1 MFMENEPFIQ
11 IRHLR
16 KTYIMGRSKVHA
28 LDGVDLDIPLHSFT
42 VVMGPSGSGKSTLL
56 YLLGGLDRP
65 TSGSIQVNG
74 QAIEKLDEN
83 ALAVYRRKQVG
94 FIFQS
99 FNLVATMNAL
109 DNVSFPMR
117 FSGVSGKERKK
128 RSLLALQQVGLEKRT
143 HHKPTELSGGQ
154 QQRVAIA
161 RSLVND
167 PALILADEP
176 TGNLDTTT
184 GYTIMQLLSD
194 LHRSGRTVVVVTHDI
209 RMKHFAT
216 HFVYL
221 LDGRIVSEAEYDAAS
236 AFQGES
242 VPQ

>member
-1 MFMENEPFIQ
+1 MIELID
-11 IRHLR
+11 IH
-16 KTYIMGRSKVHA
+16 KTYRMGETEVAAVRGVSLTIRQGEFVA
-28 LDGVDLDIPLHSFT
+28 L
-42 VVMGPSGSGKSTLL
+42 MGPSGSGKSTLMHVL
-56 YLLGGLDRP
+56 GLLDVP
-65 TSGSIQVNG
+65 EQGSYRLGRREVATCSEDQL
-74 QAIEKLDEN
+74 A
-83 ALAVYRRKQVG
+83 ALRRQTFG
-94 FIFQS
+94 FVFQQ
-99 FNLVATMNAL
+99 FNLLPRMNAL
-109 DNVSFPMR
+109 DNVALPLLYSQHR
-117 FSGVSGKERKK
+117 FDAARAEA
-128 RSLLALQQVGLEKRT
+128 LLELVGLSERGS
-143 HHKPTELSGGQ
+143 HRPSQLSGGQ

>member
-1 MFMENEPFIQ
+1 
-11 IRHLR
+11 
-16 KTYIMGRSKVHA
+16 
-28 LDGVDLDIPLHSFT
+28 
-42 VVMGPSGSGKSTLL
+42 
-56 YLLGGLDRP
+56 
-65 TSGSIQVNG
+65 
-74 QAIEKLDEN
+74 
-83 ALAVYRRKQVG
+83 
-94 FIFQS
+94 
-99 FNLVATMNAL
+99 
-109 DNVSFPMR
+109 
-117 FSGVSGKERKK
+117 
-128 RSLLALQQVGLEKRT
+128 
-143 HHKPTELSGGQ
+143 
-154 QQRVAIA
+154 
-161 RSLVND
+161 VND